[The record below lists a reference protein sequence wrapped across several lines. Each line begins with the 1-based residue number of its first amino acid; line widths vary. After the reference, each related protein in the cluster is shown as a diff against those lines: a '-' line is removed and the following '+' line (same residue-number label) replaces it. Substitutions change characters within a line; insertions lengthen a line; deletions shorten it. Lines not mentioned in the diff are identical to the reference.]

1 MSKLIVLDAK
11 RIESLL
17 EAGVDNDYS
26 IKKELKEMNCTLKS
40 IDERQRKE
48 SKISMF
54 LTISLTVL
62 TIYASAQLE
71 IIDKERLKELLNVGY
86 ELVLK

>member
-26 IKKELKEMNCTLKS
+26 IKKELKEM
-40 IDERQRKE
+40 IE
-48 SKISMF
+48 
-54 LTISLTVL
+54 
-62 TIYASAQLE
+62 
-71 IIDKERLKELLNVGY
+71 
-86 ELVLK
+86 